1 MKPPRL
7 FTFFIHLPKTAGTSF
22 KTACIQALGPRLA
35 WWVHKIPPD
44 AGQHGIDYYTE
55 LQGLI
60 PRIGVDLEMCGGHVT
75 FSMLPP
81 EIRDQA
87 LLISMLREP
96 VARALSFFAY
106 LWDHPQ
112 HPLAQKTSGMTLYD
126 ALQVPAF
133 RWAVQNQQC
142 RHLFGGLG
150 QRQQILEGTAVKYLI
165 GKTDQLPEFLDAVAD
180 CGGPRLVVR
189 SSDNQSRSDY
199 REILASQPRYHE
211 AIELLRELNG
221 DDTALFESFPTLLL
235 SSALRSS
242 IRGNIPVSTASP
254 GTAPGISAG
263 SPARNNPRT
272 AN

>member
-199 REILASQPRYHE
+199 RATLAGQPNYHQ
-211 AIELLRELNG
+211 ALELLRQLN
-221 DDTALFESFPTLLL
+221 DEDTALFDSFPTLL
-235 SSALRSS
+235 RSS
-242 IRGNIPVSTASP
+242 SLRTPTSRIVHTGSSTPSESP
-254 GTAPGISAG
+254 HTATGDP
-263 SPARNNPRT
+263 PARFP
-272 AN
+272 